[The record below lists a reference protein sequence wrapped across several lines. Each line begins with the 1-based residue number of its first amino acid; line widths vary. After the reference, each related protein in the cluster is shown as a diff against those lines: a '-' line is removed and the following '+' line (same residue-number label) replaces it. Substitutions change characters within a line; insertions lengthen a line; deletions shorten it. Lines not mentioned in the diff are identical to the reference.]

1 MPDEAEVEAVEGDE
15 SIIGVRKRTM
25 QRFHFEQKQIYEKE
39 EFNNARS
46 IMPPYLCIVFF
57 YMFAFFFF
65 L

>member
-15 SIIGVRKRTM
+15 SVIGVRKRTM

-46 IMPPYLCIVFF
+46 YPYLCILNPLLFVDVW
-57 YMFAFFFF
+57 
-65 L
+65 